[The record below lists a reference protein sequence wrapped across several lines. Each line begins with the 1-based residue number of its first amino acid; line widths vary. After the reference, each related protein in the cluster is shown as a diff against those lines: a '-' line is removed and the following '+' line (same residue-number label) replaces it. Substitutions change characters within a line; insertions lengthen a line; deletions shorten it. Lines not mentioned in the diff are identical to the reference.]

1 MSSFRTLAAL
11 GGLALLPTVAAA
23 EEQPDIRLTIERQ
36 LEAFRS
42 NDSAAA
48 FALAAPQI
56 QASFGSP
63 DRFLGM
69 VKDGYT
75 PVFKAKSVMFGKL
88 VHNDDGAT
96 LQLVHLVD
104 DRNQPWLAL
113 YIMEAQDDGT
123 WRIGGC
129 LLTTDPGAD
138 V

>member
-1 MSSFRTLAAL
+1 MSSFRTLAVI
-11 GGLALLPTVAAA
+11 GGLTLLPTVAAA

-63 DRFLGM
+63 DRFLGT

-75 PVFKAKSVMFGKL
+75 PVFRAKSVMFGKL
-88 VHNDDGAT
+88 VRSDEGAT

-104 DRNQPWLAL
+104 DRNHPWLAL
-113 YIMEAQDDGT
+113 YIMEAQGDGS

>member
-1 MSSFRTLAAL
+1 MRSFRTLAVL

-23 EEQPDIRLTIERQ
+23 EEQPAIRVAIERQ

-48 FALAAPQI
+48 FALAAPNI

-75 PVFKAKSVMFGKL
+75 PVFKAKSVMFGRL
-88 VHNDDGAT
+88 VQNEEAT

-104 DRNQPWLAL
+104 DHNRPWLAL
-113 YIMEAQDDGT
+113 YIMEAQGDGS

-129 LLTTDPGAD
+129 LLTSDPGAD

>member
-1 MSSFRTLAAL
+1 MRSFRTLAVL
-11 GGLALLPTVAAA
+11 GGLALLPTVAIAQ
-23 EEQPDIRLTIERQ
+23 EQPAIRLTIERQ

-69 VKDGYT
+69 VKEGYT
-75 PVFKAKSVMFGKL
+75 PVFRAKSVMFGRL
-88 VHNDDGAT
+88 VRSEYGT
-96 LQLVHLVD
+96 SLQLVHLVD
-104 DRNQPWLAL
+104 ERNRPWLAL
-113 YIMEAQDDGT
+113 YIMEAQDDGS

-129 LLTTDPGAD
+129 LLTSDPGAD
-138 V
+138 A